1 MTQDDKYCP
10 SCAATLETKEV
21 FGHKRPVCPEC
32 GRVIFYDPKVA
43 VICIVPRDGEVLMIR
58 RATDLGYGLW
68 GLPGGYVDR
77 GEVVE
82 RAAAREVWEE
92 TGLEVEPGELIG
104 LFSESGDP
112 VMVAVYAARET
123 GGALKAGPEALEVG
137 FFDTGD
143 LPELAFPR
151 DREVLA
157 RWINNT
163 GTGG

>member
-1 MTQDDKYCP
+1 MDQVDKFCP
-10 SCAATLETKEV
+10 SCAAALEIKEV
-21 FGHKRPVCPEC
+21 FGQQRPMCPSC

-43 VICIVPRDGEVLMIR
+43 VICIVPRDGQVLMIR
-58 RATDLGYGLW
+58 RGTDLGYGLW

-82 RAAAREVWEE
+82 KAAAREVWEE
-92 TGLEVEPGELIG
+92 TGLVVETGDLIG

-123 GGALKAGPEALEVG
+123 GGTMEAGPEALEVE
-137 FFDTGD
+137 FFSIDA

-157 RWINNT
+157 RWKMSSNND
-163 GTGG
+163 

>member
-1 MTQDDKYCP
+1 MNQVDKFCP
-10 SCAATLETKEV
+10 SCAAALEIKEV
-21 FGHKRPVCPEC
+21 FGQQRPMCPSC

-43 VICIVPRDGEVLMIR
+43 VICIVPRDGQVLMIR
-58 RATDLGYGLW
+58 RGTDLGYGLW

-82 RAAAREVWEE
+82 KAAAREVWEE
-92 TGLEVEPGELIG
+92 TGLVVETDDLIG

-123 GGALKAGPEALEVG
+123 GGTMEAGPEALEVE
-137 FFDTGD
+137 FFSIDA

-151 DREVLA
+151 DREVLV
-157 RWINNT
+157 RWQMSSNND
-163 GTGG
+163 

>member
-1 MTQDDKYCP
+1 MDQVDKFCP
-10 SCAATLETKEV
+10 SCAAALEIKEV
-21 FGHKRPVCPEC
+21 FGQQRPMCPSC

-43 VICIVPRDGEVLMIR
+43 VICIVPRDGQVLMIR
-58 RATDLGYGLW
+58 RGTDLGYGLW

-82 RAAAREVWEE
+82 KAAAREVWEE
-92 TGLEVEPGELIG
+92 TGLVVETDDLIG

-123 GGALKAGPEALEVG
+123 GGTMEAGPEALEVE
-137 FFDTGD
+137 FFSIDA

-151 DREVLA
+151 DREVLV
-157 RWINNT
+157 RWQMSSNND
-163 GTGG
+163 

>member
-1 MTQDDKYCP
+1 MCP
-10 SCAATLETKEV
+10 S
-21 FGHKRPVCPEC
+21 C

-43 VICIVPRDGEVLMIR
+43 VICIVPRDGQVLMIR
-58 RATDLGYGLW
+58 RGTDLGYGLW

-82 RAAAREVWEE
+82 KAAAREVWEE
-92 TGLEVEPGELIG
+92 TGLVVETGDLIG

-123 GGALKAGPEALEVG
+123 GGTMEAGPEALEVE
-137 FFDTGD
+137 FFSIDA

-151 DREVLA
+151 DREVLV
-157 RWINNT
+157 RWKMSSNND
-163 GTGG
+163 

>member
-1 MTQDDKYCP
+1 MCP
-10 SCAATLETKEV
+10 S
-21 FGHKRPVCPEC
+21 C

-43 VICIVPRDGEVLMIR
+43 VICIVPRDGQVLMIR
-58 RATDLGYGLW
+58 RGTDLGYGLW

-82 RAAAREVWEE
+82 KAAAREVWEE
-92 TGLEVEPGELIG
+92 TGLVVETDDLIG

-123 GGALKAGPEALEVG
+123 GGTMEAGPEALEVE
-137 FFDTGD
+137 FFSIDA

-151 DREVLA
+151 DREVLV
-157 RWINNT
+157 RWQMSSNND
-163 GTGG
+163 